1 MTKLLSAIGL
11 LLLMSADSVMAGSG
25 HYWRLGVAGEDS
37 RDATFL
43 DRDCDPAGQA
53 ALFGCIDGQD
63 GEAIGARGDFGRSL
77 GIQLARGMHIG
88 EAWRAELEVAYHH
101 GFDFEG
107 NANFLDAGEHQPVEA
122 SVSHAR
128 AGVNVYLDLAAAF
141 ARDAAAFEP
150 YLGAGVNAVRNR
162 LGTMTYSFPQLG
174 NQPALTTVP
183 GDSEIG
189 LGWMVT
195 LGTGIELS
203 PRNLLDIGISWHDH
217 GRVETAAGDIDIIRG
232 GDTIARVGVGATGS
246 RLETVGVMV
255 AWRHYIR

>member
-1 MTKLLSAIGL
+1 MTKLVYGTL
-11 LLLMSADSVMAGSG
+11 LLVVICAEPVMAGSG
-25 HYWRLGVAGEDS
+25 QYWRIGVAGEDS

-43 DRDCDPAGQA
+43 DRECDLEGQA

-63 GEAIGARGDFGRSL
+63 DQAIGARGDFGRSL
-77 GIQLARGMHIG
+77 GVQLARGMHIG
-88 EAWRAELEVAYHH
+88 EAWRAELEVAYHP
-101 GFDFEG
+101 GFDFDG

-150 YLGAGVNAVRNR
+150 YLGAGVSAVRNR
-162 LGTMTYSFPQLG
+162 LGTMTYSFPQLD

-217 GRVETAAGDIDIIRG
+217 GRVETAASDIDIIRG
-232 GDTIARVGVGATGS
+232 GDTIARVEVGATGA
-246 RLETVGVMV
+246 RIETLGVMV